1 MTSYPSRSGAR
12 DDGARTGLLLAALLL
27 VALNLRAPITSLP
40 PVVDEVAAGLGLTP
54 TGVGLLTSVPV
65 LCFALCT
72 PLASVLVA
80 RTGPELALGASLA
93 GILAGTMLRSAGSVP
108 AALAG
113 TAVVGIAI
121 TIGNV
126 AVPVVI
132 TRDFRRRA
140 AAVTGAYSAMMNLGS
155 TFTTHAHRAARDGV
169 RLAVGP
175 GRVGRAGRRGTGG
188 VGARRAGTLAAR
200 GRTDG
205 ARPRR
210 RVRPPS
216 ARAELAALDP
226 ATRRSVRRLVV
237 LLSVA
242 FAGQA
247 SGYYA
252 VTAWLPEILH
262 DRLGMSD
269 AGRGR
274 GGTLPAVR
282 GAGVVPR
289 PGGPRAR
296 PVVARGRHAA
306 CRRCGCPCRSA
317 CCVAPDLWLL
327 WVGLAGAA
335 QGGNFTAIFTL
346 VAQRSPGIAVA
357 RRASAVV
364 QTAGYGCAALAPT
377 VAGAVHEATGGWTA
391 PLVVVA
397 GVLAVMAV
405 AMWLASARQRRLSP
419 ARSHDRSTGPISA
432 RPPG

>member
-1 MTSYPSRSGAR
+1 VTSYPSRSGAR

-80 RTGPELALGASLA
+80 RMGPELALGASLA
-93 GILAGTMLRSAGSVP
+93 GILAGTALRSAGSVP

-121 TIGNV
+121 AIGNV

-155 TFTTHAHRAARDGV
+155 TFTTMLTVPLATAFGWQWALAGWGV
-169 RLAVGP
+169 LAVAALGAWVP
-175 GRVGRAGRRGTGG
+175 AGRR
-188 VGARRAGTLAAR
+188 LAAR
-200 GRTDG
+200 GR
-205 ARPRR
+205 AEAPAAAA

-226 ATRRSVRRLVV
+226 AARRSVRRLVV

-262 DRLGMSD
+262 DRLGMS
-269 AGRGR
+269 A
-274 GGTLPAVR
+274 A
-282 GAGVVPR
+282 GAGSAAAPFQLCAVLGSFIVPA
-289 PGGPRAR
+289 GL
-296 PVVARGRHAA
+296 ARGLSSRAVA
-306 CRRCGCPCRSA
+306 VLLSA
-317 CCVAPDLWLL
+317 MWLSLPLGLLLAPDLWLL

-405 AMWLASARQRRLSP
+405 AMWLASARQRS
-419 ARSHDRSTGPISA
+419 
-432 RPPG
+432 

>member
-121 TIGNV
+121 AIGNV

-155 TFTTHAHRAARDGV
+155 TFTTMLTVPLATAFGWQWALAGWGV
-169 RLAVGP
+169 LAVAALVAWVP
-175 GRVGRAGRRGTGG
+175 AGRH
-188 VGARRAGTLAAR
+188 LAAR

-205 ARPRR
+205 APSAA

-226 ATRRSVRRLVV
+226 AARRSVRRLVV

-262 DRLGMSD
+262 DRLGMS
-269 AGRGR
+269 A
-274 GGTLPAVR
+274 A
-282 GAGVVPR
+282 GAGSAAAPFQLCAVLGSFIVPA
-289 PGGPRAR
+289 GL
-296 PVVARGRHAA
+296 ARGLSSRAVA
-306 CRRCGCPCRSA
+306 VLLSA
-317 CCVAPDLWLL
+317 MWLSLPLGLLLAPDLWLL

-405 AMWLASARQRRLSP
+405 AMWLASARQR
-419 ARSHDRSTGPISA
+419 A
-432 RPPG
+432 